1 LSEFAPLSDIPAILP
16 GAADVEQAP
25 TKPVT
30 PLFQL
35 LLSLA
40 NVVVWLSIIPLYQL
54 LLPAQVAVLDPK
66 NKISTLS
73 FIIFIAGVT
82 SVLAQPIAGAFSDRT
97 TSRFGRRRPWI
108 VGGMLLVVISLLL
121 LANAP
126 NIPLLAIELGAF
138 GLVMGMVLSPV
149 LAIIPDMV
157 PIRQRATVSAFV
169 GLAQPL
175 GTLIGIILIA
185 QVIKST
191 QISYYAVAGILFVV
205 IILFALFVHEKP
217 IPKESVP
224 PFSLRVFL
232 RNFFINPVKY
242 PDFGYTW
249 LARFLVILAQTIL
262 VEFILFYLHD
272 VIHYESLFPG
282 QTAQQGVS
290 IFQGIYT
297 VTLIVSTII
306 SGIISDRLQRRK
318 IFVIVASIVMTI
330 ALLLLAFIPSWTIV
344 LVVAA
349 IFGIGFG
356 IYISADIALATQV
369 LPQVK
374 SQGKDLGFITAAN
387 ILPEL
392 LFPVISFVA
401 FRIFHGYPA
410 LFTIAAIATILG
422 AVCILPIKSVR

>member
-1 LSEFAPLSDIPAILP
+1 MSEIAPLSETPAILP
-16 GAADVEQAP
+16 SASDMDQAP

-54 LLPAQVAVLDPK
+54 LLPAQVAVLDPQ
-66 NKISTLS
+66 NKIATLS
-73 FIIFIAGVT
+73 FIIFIAGIT
-82 SVLAQPIAGAFSDRT
+82 SVLAQPLAGAFSDRT

-108 VGGMLLVVISLLL
+108 VGGMLLVVVALLFM
-121 LANAP
+121 ANAP
-126 NIPLLAIELGAF
+126 NIPLLAVELGAF
-138 GLVMGMVLSPV
+138 GLVMGAVLSPV

-191 QISYYAVAGILFVV
+191 QISYYAVAGILFV
-205 IILFALFVHEKP
+205 IILVFAIFVRETP
-217 IPKESVP
+217 IAKESVP
-224 PFSLRVFL
+224 PFSFREFWSH
-232 RNFFINPVKY
+232 FFINPVKY

-249 LARFLVILAQTIL
+249 IARFLVILAQTIL
-262 VEFILFYLHD
+262 VEFILFYLND
-272 VIHYESLFPG
+272 VVHYEKLFPG

-297 VTLIVSTII
+297 ITLIVSTII
-306 SGIISDRLQRRK
+306 AGIISDRLQRRK
-318 IFVIVASIVMTI
+318 IFVIIASIIMTI
-330 ALLLLAFIPSWTIV
+330 ALLLLAFIPGWTTV
-344 LVVAA
+344 LIVAA
-349 IFGIGFG
+349 VFGVGFG

-369 LPQVK
+369 LPQVQ

-401 FRIFHGYPA
+401 FGIFHGYPA
-410 LFTIAAIATILG
+410 LFTIAAIATLLG
-422 AVCILPIKSVR
+422 ALCILPIKSVR

>member
-1 LSEFAPLSDIPAILP
+1 MSEFAPLSDTPAILP
-16 GAADVEQAP
+16 GAADVAQAP

-54 LLPAQVAVLDPK
+54 LLPAQVAVLDPQ

-82 SVLAQPIAGAFSDRT
+82 SVLAQPFAGAFSDRT

-108 VGGMLLVVISLLL
+108 VVGMLLVVISLLL

-126 NIPLLAIELGAF
+126 NIPLLAVELGAF

-191 QISYYAVAGILFVV
+191 QISYYVVAAILFVI
-205 IILFALFVHEKP
+205 IILFALFVREAP
-217 IPKESVP
+217 ISKGSVP
-224 PFSLRVFL
+224 PFSLPVFL
-232 RNFFINPVKY
+232 KNFFINPVKY

-262 VEFILFYLHD
+262 VEFILFYLND
-272 VIHYESLFPG
+272 VIHYERLFPG

-297 VTLIVSTII
+297 LTLIVSTII

-318 IFVIVASIVMTI
+318 IFVVVASIVMTI
-330 ALLLLAFIPSWTIV
+330 ALLLLAFIPSWTVV

-349 IFGIGFG
+349 VFGIGFG

-369 LPQVK
+369 LPQVQ

-401 FRIFHGYPA
+401 FGIFHGYPA
-410 LFTIAAIATILG
+410 LFTIAAIATLLG
-422 AVCILPIKSVR
+422 ALCILPIKSVR

>member
-1 LSEFAPLSDIPAILP
+1 MSEFAPLSDVAAILP
-16 GAADVEQAP
+16 GASDVAQTP

-35 LLSLA
+35 MLSLA

-54 LLPAQVAVLDPK
+54 LLPAQVAVLDPQ

-82 SVLAQPIAGAFSDRT
+82 SVLAQPFAGAFSDRT

-108 VGGMLLVVISLLL
+108 IAGMLLVVISLLL

-126 NIPLLAIELGAF
+126 SIPILAIELGAF

-157 PIRQRATVSAFV
+157 PVRQRATVSAFV
-169 GLAQPL
+169 GLAQPV

-185 QVIKST
+185 QVIRST

-205 IILFALFVHEKP
+205 IILFALFVRETP
-217 IPKESVP
+217 LPKESVP

-272 VIHYESLFPG
+272 VVHYESLFPG

-297 VTLIVSTII
+297 VTLIVSTIV
-306 SGIISDRLQRRK
+306 SGILSDRLQRRK
-318 IFVIVASIVMTI
+318 IFVVVASIIMTV
-330 ALLLLAFIPSWTIV
+330 ALLLLAFVPGWPIV

-349 IFGIGFG
+349 VFGVGFG

-369 LPQVK
+369 LPQIQ

-401 FRIFHGYPA
+401 FGIFHGYPA
-410 LFTIAAIATILG
+410 LFTIAAVATLLG
-422 AVCILPIKSVR
+422 ALCILPIKGVR

>member
-1 LSEFAPLSDIPAILP
+1 MSEFAPLTNEQAILP
-16 GAADVEQAP
+16 SSLDVAQEP

-30 PLFQL
+30 PIFQL

-82 SVLAQPIAGAFSDRT
+82 SVLAQPLAGAFSDRT

-108 VGGMLLVVISLLL
+108 IGGMLLVVVAMLLM
-121 LANAP
+121 ANAP
-126 NIPLLAIELGAF
+126 NIPLLAVELGAF
-138 GLVMGMVLSPV
+138 GLVMGAVLSPV

-157 PIRQRATVSAFV
+157 PVRQRATVSAFV

-185 QVIKST
+185 QVIRST
-191 QISYYAVAGILFVV
+191 QISYYVVAAILFVV
-205 IILFALFVHEKP
+205 IMVFALFVRETP
-217 IPKESVP
+217 IAKESVP
-224 PFSLRVFL
+224 PFSFREFWSH
-232 RNFFINPVKY
+232 FFINPVKY

-249 LARFLVILAQTIL
+249 IARFLVIMAQTIL
-262 VEFILFYLHD
+262 VEFILFYLND
-272 VIHYESLFPG
+272 VIHYEKLFPG
-282 QTAQQGVS
+282 QSAQQGVS

-297 VTLIVSTII
+297 ITLIVSTII
-306 SGIISDRLQRRK
+306 AGIISDRIQRRK
-318 IFVIVASIVMTI
+318 IFVVVASIIMTI
-330 ALLLLAFIPSWTIV
+330 ALLLLAFVPGWTTV

-349 IFGIGFG
+349 VFGIGFG

-369 LPQVK
+369 LPRVQ

-392 LFPVISFVA
+392 FFPVISFVA
-401 FRIFHGYPA
+401 FGLFNGYPA
-410 LFTIAAIATILG
+410 LFTIAGVATLIG
-422 AVCILPIKSVR
+422 AMCILPIKGVR

>member
-1 LSEFAPLSDIPAILP
+1 MSEFAPLSDIPAILP

>member
-1 LSEFAPLSDIPAILP
+1 MSEFAPLSDTPAILP
-16 GAADVEQAP
+16 GAADVAQAP
-25 TKPVT
+25 TKAVT
-30 PLFQL
+30 PVFQL
-35 LLSLA
+35 MLSLA

-66 NKISTLS
+66 NKIPTLS

-82 SVLAQPIAGAFSDRT
+82 SVLAQPFAGAFSDRT

-108 VGGMLLVVISLLL
+108 VGGMLLVVIALLFM
-121 LANAP
+121 ANAP
-126 NIPLLAIELGAF
+126 SIPLLAVELGAF

-157 PIRQRATVSAFV
+157 PVRQRATVSAFV

-185 QVIKST
+185 QVIQST
-191 QISYYAVAGILFVV
+191 QISYYAVAGILFV
-205 IILFALFVHEKP
+205 IILLFAVFVRETP
-217 IPKESVP
+217 IAKDSVP
-224 PFSLRVFL
+224 PFSFREFWA
-232 RNFFINPVKY
+232 NFFINPVKY

-262 VEFILFYLHD
+262 VEFILYYLHD
-272 VIHYESLFPG
+272 VIHYSSIFPG
-282 QTAQQGVS
+282 QTDQQGVS

-297 VTLIVSTII
+297 ITLIVSTII
-306 SGIISDRLQRRK
+306 AGIISDKLQRRK

-330 ALLLLAFIPSWTIV
+330 ALLTLAFVPGWTTV
-344 LVVAA
+344 LIVAA
-349 IFGIGFG
+349 VFGIGFG

-369 LPQVK
+369 LPRIQ

-401 FRIFHGYPA
+401 FGIFHGYPA
-410 LFTIAAIATILG
+410 LFTIAAIATLLG
-422 AVCILPIKSVR
+422 ALCILPIKGVR

>member
-1 LSEFAPLSDIPAILP
+1 MSEFAPLTDTPAILP
-16 GAADVEQAP
+16 GASDAAQAP
-25 TKPVT
+25 TKSVT

-54 LLPAQVAVLDPK
+54 LLPAQVAVLDPR

-82 SVLAQPIAGAFSDRT
+82 SVLAQPLAGAFSDRT
-97 TSRFGRRRPWI
+97 ASRFGRRRPWI
-108 VGGMLLVVISLLL
+108 VGGMLLVVIALLFM
-121 LANAP
+121 ANAP
-126 NIPLLAIELGAF
+126 NIPLLAVELGAF
-138 GLVMGMVLSPV
+138 GLVMGAVLSPV

-191 QISYYAVAGILFVV
+191 QISYYVVAGILFV
-205 IILFALFVHEKP
+205 IIMLFAVFVRETP
-217 IPKESVP
+217 ISKESVP
-224 PFSLRVFL
+224 PFSFREFWSH
-232 RNFFINPVKY
+232 FFINPVKY

-249 LARFLVILAQTIL
+249 LARFLVIMAQTIL
-262 VEFILFYLHD
+262 VEFILFYLND
-272 VIHYESLFPG
+272 VVHYEKLFPG
-282 QTAQQGVS
+282 QSAQQGVS

-297 VTLIVSTII
+297 LTLIVSTII
-306 SGIISDRLQRRK
+306 AGIISDRLQRRK
-318 IFVIVASIVMTI
+318 IFVVVASIVMTI
-330 ALLLLAFIPSWTIV
+330 ALLLLAFVPGWTTV
-344 LVVAA
+344 LIVAA
-349 IFGIGFG
+349 VFGIGFG

-369 LPQVK
+369 LPQVQ

-392 LFPVISFVA
+392 FFPVISFVA
-401 FRIFHGYPA
+401 FGIFHGYPA
-410 LFTIAAIATILG
+410 LFTIAAIATLAG
-422 AVCILPIKSVR
+422 ALCILPIKSVR

>member
-1 LSEFAPLSDIPAILP
+1 MSEFAPLTDTPAILP
-16 GAADVEQAP
+16 SASDVSQAP
-25 TKPVT
+25 TKSVT

-54 LLPAQVAVLDPK
+54 LLPAQVAVLDPR

-73 FIIFIAGVT
+73 FIIFIAGIT
-82 SVLAQPIAGAFSDRT
+82 SVLAQPLAGAFSDRT

-108 VGGMLLVVISLLL
+108 VGGMLLVVIALLFM
-121 LANAP
+121 ANAP
-126 NIPLLAIELGAF
+126 NIPLLAVELGAF
-138 GLVMGMVLSPV
+138 GLVMGAVLSPV

-191 QISYYAVAGILFVV
+191 QISYYVVAGILFV
-205 IILFALFVHEKP
+205 IILLFAVFVRETP
-217 IPKESVP
+217 IPKDSVP
-224 PFSLRVFL
+224 PFSFREFWSH
-232 RNFFINPVKY
+232 FFINPVKY

-249 LARFLVILAQTIL
+249 LARFLVILAQTVL
-262 VEFILFYLHD
+262 VEFILFYLND
-272 VIHYESLFPG
+272 VVHYQKLFPG

-297 VTLIVSTII
+297 LTLIVSTII
-306 SGIISDRLQRRK
+306 AGIISDRLQRRK
-318 IFVIVASIVMTI
+318 IFVVVASIVMTI
-330 ALLLLAFIPSWTIV
+330 ALLLLAFVPGWTTV
-344 LVVAA
+344 LIVAA
-349 IFGIGFG
+349 VFGIGFG

-369 LPQVK
+369 LPQVQN
-374 SQGKDLGFITAAN
+374 QGKDLGFITAAN

-392 LFPVISFVA
+392 LFPVISFIA
-401 FRIFHGYPA
+401 FGIFNGYPA
-410 LFTIAAIATILG
+410 LFTIAAIATLLG